1 MMLTV
6 ADLIKFFD
14 MGVANGAKQMIILTD
29 RLGQSQPPVYVKDGE
44 NHLVVLMRCQR
55 DKPDASAYAYHLD
68 HPKRAQIYRSPQFE
82 EAIRKLTAINGEE

>member
-6 ADLIKFFD
+6 AELIQYFD
-14 MGVANGAKQMIILTD
+14 MGVANGAKQIIILTD
-29 RLGQSQPPVYVKDGE
+29 RLGRSEPPIYVKDGE

-55 DKPDASAYAYHLD
+55 EMPDASAYTYHLD

-82 EAIRKLTAINGEE
+82 EVIRRLTAINDKK